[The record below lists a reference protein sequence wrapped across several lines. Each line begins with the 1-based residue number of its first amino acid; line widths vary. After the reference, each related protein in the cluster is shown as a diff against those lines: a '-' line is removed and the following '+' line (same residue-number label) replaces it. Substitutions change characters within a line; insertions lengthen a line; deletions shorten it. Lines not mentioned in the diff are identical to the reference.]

1 MEGQTQESAETY
13 FTTYMDDS
21 DHADTKYLVAWE
33 DTYVMGILNALKG
46 ENIDEDYKAEFLE
59 GEPVVATCGG
69 SQAIADVLKTPNENS
84 FGKLQVVAYSAD
96 LLNGPVSADSSKAGA
111 MVKTE
116 VGFGSRNATV
126 SFEGAF
132 AINYYFAPNSYVD
145 SHIIFYYWTADD
157 YAAASMLSPANAT
170 GKMTMQ
176 VNSDGTYWAQISG
189 IAAKQLDD
197 TFYVAAVYTSDL
209 ETRCTGVIAY
219 SLSKYCMNNANHP
232 LMAEFAKATAV
243 YGHHAKQYFS

>member
-1 MEGQTQESAETY
+1 MLNYGAEAQKY
-13 FTTYMDDS
+13 F
-21 DHADTKYLVAWE
+21 
-33 DTYVMGILNALKG
+33 G
-46 ENIDEDYKAEFLE
+46 YKADDLMNASLTDEQRGL
-59 GEPVVATCGG
+59 
-69 SQAIADVLKTPNENS
+69 
-84 FGKLQVVAYSAD
+84 VVAYSTD
-96 LLNGPVSADSSKAGA
+96 LLNGPVSADSSKIGA

-116 VGFGSRNATV
+116 VGFGSRSATV

-145 SHIIFYYWTADD
+145 SHIIFYYWTAND
-157 YAAASMLSPANAT
+157 YAAVSTLSPANAT

-176 VNSDGTYWAQISG
+176 ANSDGTYWAQIGG

-232 LMAEFAKATAV
+232 MMAEFAKATAV
-243 YGHHAKQYFS
+243 YGYHAIQYFS